1 MKKFAHQNGFSITI
15 EEEKP
20 KPVVKSFV
28 ITKVS
33 ILDSI
38 NLINFCSLGN
48 AWWAAKAWSTQILEE
63 YVCSSSI
70 GDT

>member
-1 MKKFAHQNGFSITI
+1 MKKFALQNGFSITV

-33 ILDSI
+33 IFDSI
-38 NLINFCSLGN
+38 NLINFRSLGN
-48 AWWAAKAWSTQILEE
+48 A
-63 YVCSSSI
+63 
-70 GDT
+70 

>member
-1 MKKFAHQNGFSITI
+1 MKKFALQNGFSITI

-38 NLINFCSLGN
+38 NLIILCLLGN
-48 AWWAAKAWSTQILEE
+48 A
-63 YVCSSSI
+63 
-70 GDT
+70 